1 VKSFS
6 PILVGIAATALIGG
20 FASYRFTNAGEW
32 LPAPPSQIGGWTAE
46 EESVPPEILG
56 LLGNPKALA
65 FNYRTPF
72 SERVQVSMVAA
83 GPFEN
88 YHDPTV
94 CVGEGAF
101 RLTAS
106 RTFPLDGPGSGKV
119 RAMIFKHRAQSR
131 IRIIM
136 YYWQQNRDGSTDYE
150 PRMGNYRDMA
160 ARFETG
166 WSVVARGRQTII
178 LRNYMMF
185 DDEDDPLGVHAQQA
199 VHEVSK
205 AIYRALKESR

>member
-1 VKSFS
+1 MKAFLPMLSA
-6 PILVGIAATALIGG
+6 IAATALVGG
-20 FASYRFTNAGEW
+20 FASHRFTHAGEW
-32 LPAPPSQIGGWTAE
+32 LPKPPAEIGAWVAE
-46 EESVPPEILG
+46 EETIPPETLG
-56 LLGNPKALA
+56 LLGNPQALA
-65 FNYRTPF
+65 YNYRNPF
-72 SERVQVSMVAA
+72 GERVQVSMVAA

-119 RAMIFKHRAQSR
+119 RAMVFKHRAEAKV
-131 IRIIM
+131 RIIM

-160 ARFETG
+160 ARFQTG

-178 LRNYMMF
+178 LRNYMMYLE
-185 DDEDDPLGVHAQQA
+185 DDDPLGVHAQRS
-199 VHEVSK
+199 VHEVSR
-205 AIYRALKESR
+205 AIYRALKEGG